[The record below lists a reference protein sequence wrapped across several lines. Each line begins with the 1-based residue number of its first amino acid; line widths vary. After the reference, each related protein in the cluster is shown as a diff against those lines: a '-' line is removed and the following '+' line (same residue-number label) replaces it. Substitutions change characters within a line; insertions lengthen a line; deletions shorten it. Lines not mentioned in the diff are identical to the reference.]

1 MAAIVI
7 KTTYEEQKKVLK
19 AVEML
24 EGKVVSVADL
34 ASWAGLNQSRARYA
48 LMDLV
53 EQGAIERI
61 PEKAFNKNYIR
72 YSYKV
77 VQREEN
83 FDASSNS
90 SETRTTD
97 SEG

>member
-1 MAAIVI
+1 MAAIIV
-7 KTTYEEQKKVLK
+7 KTTYEEQKKILK

-34 ASWAGLNQSRARYA
+34 ASWAGMNQSRARYA

-53 EQGAIERI
+53 DKGIVERI
-61 PEKAFNKNYIR
+61 PTKAFNKNYIR

-77 VQREEN
+77 GSEN
-83 FDASSNS
+83 EA
-90 SETRTTD
+90 
-97 SEG
+97 

>member
-1 MAAIVI
+1 MAAIIV
-7 KTTYEEQKKVLK
+7 KTTYEEQKKILK

-34 ASWAGLNQSRARYA
+34 ASLAGMNQSRARYA

-53 EQGAIERI
+53 DQGIVERI
-61 PEKAFNKNYIR
+61 PTKAFNKNYIR

-77 VQREEN
+77 G
-83 FDASSNS
+83 
-90 SETRTTD
+90 SEK
-97 SEG
+97 

>member
-19 AVEML
+19 AVEIF
-24 EGKVVSVADL
+24 EGKTVSVADL
-34 ASWAGLNQSRARYA
+34 SSWAGMNQSRVRYA

-53 EQGAIERI
+53 DQGLVERI
-61 PEKAFNKNYIR
+61 PKKAFNKNYIR

-77 VQREEN
+77 IKE
-83 FDASSNS
+83 FD
-90 SETRTTD
+90 E
-97 SEG
+97 

>member
-1 MAAIVI
+1 MAAIIV
-7 KTTYEEQKKVLK
+7 KTTYEEQKKILK

-34 ASWAGLNQSRARYA
+34 ASWAGVNQSRARYA

-53 EQGAIERI
+53 DQGIVERI
-61 PEKAFNKNYIR
+61 PTKAFNKNYIR

-77 VQREEN
+77 SGEK
-83 FDASSNS
+83 
-90 SETRTTD
+90 
-97 SEG
+97 

>member
-19 AVEML
+19 AVEMF
-24 EGKVVSVADL
+24 EGTVVSVADL

-53 EQGAIERI
+53 DQGVVERI

-72 YSYKV
+72 YSYRLAHK
-77 VQREEN
+77 
-83 FDASSNS
+83 D
-90 SETRTTD
+90 
-97 SEG
+97 

>member
-1 MAAIVI
+1 MAAIIV
-7 KTTYEEQKKVLK
+7 KTTYEEQKKILK

-34 ASWAGLNQSRARYA
+34 ASWAGMNQSRARYT

-53 EQGAIERI
+53 DQGIVERI
-61 PEKAFNKNYIR
+61 PTKAFNKNYIR

-77 VQREEN
+77 G
-83 FDASSNS
+83 
-90 SETRTTD
+90 SEK
-97 SEG
+97 